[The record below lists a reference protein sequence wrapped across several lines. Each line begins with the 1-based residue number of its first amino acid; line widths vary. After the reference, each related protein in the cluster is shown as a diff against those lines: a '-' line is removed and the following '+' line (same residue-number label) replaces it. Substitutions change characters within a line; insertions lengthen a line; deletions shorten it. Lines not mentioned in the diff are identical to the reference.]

1 MEFYYEVLKAH
12 ITPEA
17 LGQLNEHKIIFESAS
32 QQKLKGRY
40 SIVAFDYYGTV
51 KLNDNELIIKT
62 LKEDKVITTE
72 PYNYL
77 KTFINQFD
85 CVINDEK
92 LKQLPFISGFMGTCS
107 FDLVR
112 HEFPILKRVA
122 IKSMK
127 TISDVSFYM
136 IEDVFVFDH
145 YKDELYVIASNQFSK
160 ASNAELKLRVKHRIQ
175 ALSQI
180 KVYQENNKMVPKR
193 SGIKANISDKQFID
207 IVTQMKQRITE
218 GDMFQVVP
226 SRIYSYQHH
235 FGENKTN

>member
-1 MEFYYEVLKAH
+1 
-12 ITPEA
+12 
-17 LGQLNEHKIIFESAS
+17 
-32 QQKLKGRY
+32 
-40 SIVAFDYYGTV
+40 
-51 KLNDNELIIKT
+51 
-62 LKEDKVITTE
+62 
-72 PYNYL
+72 
-77 KTFINQFD
+77 
-85 CVINDEK
+85 
-92 LKQLPFISGFMGTCS
+92 MGTCS

-193 SGIKANISDKQFID
+193 SEIKANISDKQFID

-226 SRIYSYQHH
+226 LEYIATNIISEKIKPIELSLYQNLKRKNLVHICI
-235 FGENKTN
+235 T

>member
-1 MEFYYEVLKAH
+1 M
-12 ITPEA
+12 
-17 LGQLNEHKIIFESAS
+17 
-32 QQKLKGRY
+32 
-40 SIVAFDYYGTV
+40 
-51 KLNDNELIIKT
+51 
-62 LKEDKVITTE
+62 KEDKVITTE

-145 YKDELYVIASNQFSK
+145 YKDELYVILLINFQ
-160 ASNAELKLRVKHRIQ
+160 
-175 ALSQI
+175 
-180 KVYQENNKMVPKR
+180 
-193 SGIKANISDKQFID
+193 KQ
-207 IVTQMKQRITE
+207 VMQ
-218 GDMFQVVP
+218 
-226 SRIYSYQHH
+226 
-235 FGENKTN
+235 N

>member
-1 MEFYYEVLKAH
+1 M
-12 ITPEA
+12 
-17 LGQLNEHKIIFESAS
+17 
-32 QQKLKGRY
+32 
-40 SIVAFDYYGTV
+40 
-51 KLNDNELIIKT
+51 
-62 LKEDKVITTE
+62 KEDKVITTE

-145 YKDELYVIASNQFSK
+145 YKDELYVILPNQFSK

-193 SGIKANISDKQFID
+193 SEIKANISDKQFID

>member
-1 MEFYYEVLKAH
+1 
-12 ITPEA
+12 
-17 LGQLNEHKIIFESAS
+17 
-32 QQKLKGRY
+32 
-40 SIVAFDYYGTV
+40 
-51 KLNDNELIIKT
+51 
-62 LKEDKVITTE
+62 
-72 PYNYL
+72 
-77 KTFINQFD
+77 
-85 CVINDEK
+85 
-92 LKQLPFISGFMGTCS
+92 MGTCS

-193 SGIKANISDKQFID
+193 SEIKANISDKQFID